1 MSEPERSS
9 RPLPILIVDDNPDDI
24 FFLTRLLTKANIS
37 NQVLTASSAEVAI
50 SLLEEAMVQNRAS
63 AARLPGLV
71 LLDMKMPGMN
81 GVDVL
86 HWASQS
92 WISDRVA
99 FVMHT
104 STARAEDVQTC
115 HEAGAHAFL
124 VKYPDQDTLLELVH
138 QTCHRPPGS
147 RLGPVCI
154 NGATPLLEK
163 SDRRGPP

>member
-37 NQVLTASSAEVAI
+37 NQVLTADSAEAAI
-50 SLLEEAMVQNRAS
+50 GLLEEAMAQNRAT
-63 AARLPGLV
+63 AGLPGLV

-86 HWASQS
+86 HWARQS

-147 RLGPVCI
+147 RLGPVRI

-163 SDRRGPP
+163 SDWRGPH